1 MTDAIVEVR
10 DAYKHFPVTQ
20 SFFNA
25 VKRISKEVIHAVDGV
40 SIDIREKETLGLIGE
55 SGSGK
60 TTLGWLVARLHN
72 LTRGTIRLDGKD
84 ITSIFFPEVGRRLSK
99 GAVFGPSAERS
110 RSSSKTPSA
119 PWTPDS
125 ASGRSLES
133 RPAPKDR
140 SAARSFDRVLPSC
153 SQQSGFPAD
162 RWINIP
168 TNSPEEGVSVSRSPE
183 PSSYIPSSSFS
194 TSRPAP
200 WMSPSKPRFSTG
212 L

>member
-72 LTRGTIRLDGKD
+72 LTRGTIRLEAK
-84 ITSIFFPEVGRRLSK
+84 TSRPSR

-125 ASGRSLES
+125 ASGRSLE
-133 RPAPKDR
+133 
-140 SAARSFDRVLPSC
+140 
-153 SQQSGFPAD
+153 
-162 RWINIP
+162 
-168 TNSPEEGVSVSRSPE
+168 
-183 PSSYIPSSSFS
+183 
-194 TSRPAP
+194 
-200 WMSPSKPRFSTG
+200 
-212 L
+212 